1 LERQTSIRAST
12 VVALSVSTAPPSR
25 SASFAESVRLAK
37 TVATTRRQHPP
48 LAALG
53 ALMTNGPIQAHFFSS
68 LSEAEAFLV
77 AQGIK
82 PTGVAD

>member
-1 LERQTSIRAST
+1 M
-12 VVALSVSTAPPSR
+12 VALSVSTAPPSR

-53 ALMTNGPIQAHFFSS
+53 ASIMTNGPIQAHFFSS